1 MNQMTSAAIPSSASI
16 AATAPTMLS
25 FRNADVVA
33 GAGLIMGLQGES
45 QVRPTDTRSAA
56 SRASAA
62 SDPSEAR
69 DGESAETPC

>member
-45 QVRPTDTRSAA
+45 PVRLTGGA
-56 SRASAA
+56 SPA
-62 SDPSEAR
+62 SDQAKRGSESGAC
-69 DGESAETPC
+69 AC